1 MARRSRK
8 RPYGDPHPELDV
20 ERLTSGFPSRIEPG
34 AGGEPFY
41 VAISRQ
47 RDKTY
52 VCPACGQDI
61 PAMSN
66 HVVAWAAGGLFGP
79 EVAADER
86 RHWHTNCWEKFGRAR
101 A

>member
-1 MARRSRK
+1 
-8 RPYGDPHPELDV
+8 
-20 ERLTSGFPSRIEPG
+20 
-34 AGGEPFY
+34 
-41 VAISRQ
+41 
-47 RDKTY
+47 
-52 VCPACGQDI
+52 
-61 PAMSN
+61 MSN

>member
-8 RPYGDPHPELDV
+8 RPYGEPHPELDV
-20 ERLTSGFPSRIEPG
+20 ERITGGFPARLEAGPG
-34 AGGEPFY
+34 SEPFY

-61 PAMSN
+61 PAMTN

-79 EVAADER
+79 AVAEEER
-86 RHWHTNCWEKFGRAR
+86 RHWHTACWERFGRQHE
-101 A
+101 